1 MDIKKLKADP
11 QLQEIIARVTQLRDQ
26 EDPTKPRQFS
36 DILDDEGRQYV
47 DLVMEGGGMLGI
59 ALVGY
64 TYVLEQAGIRFL
76 GLGGTSAGSINA
88 LLLAALG
95 TPAQSKGE
103 KLLQELGN
111 KDFNDFV
118 DGDSD
123 ARDLIESWID
133 DEGPVRLG
141 FKAIQV
147 IDNIRNDLGLNPGQ
161 AFRDWI
167 AAILRSEGIHS
178 KADLQARLDTIP
190 KGLRLRS
197 GQPLDTPE
205 KAQARLAIIAA
216 DVSTETKVEFPKMAG
231 LYWRDPEQVDPAD
244 FVRASMSIPFFFQ
257 PMKVDLHPRKLPR
270 TAALIQQWKDDAGY
284 HYEEE
289 EGLPGEAYF
298 IDGGIMSNFPIDV
311 FHQPNSVPAAP
322 TFGAKLE
329 LDRRRKHIQGPMKL
343 FGAIF
348 NSARHSLDYE
358 FIRRNPDY
366 KHLVTWIPAEGYNWL
381 DFNMSE
387 AKKKGLFLEGARCA
401 ADFLSGFDWHRYKKI
416 RADLKQA
423 ALAAKAVQPVQ
434 PS

>member
-11 QLQEIIARVTQLRDQ
+11 ELQAMIKRVTDLRDSN
-26 EDPTKPRQFS
+26 DPGKAKRFS
-36 DILDDEGRQYV
+36 DIIDDAGYQYV

-95 TPAQSKGE
+95 PPAQAKGE
-103 KLLQELGN
+103 MLLQELGN
-111 KDFNDFV
+111 KNFYDFV

-133 DEGPVRLG
+133 GDGPVRLG

-147 IDNIRNDLGLNPGQ
+147 IDNIKNDLGLNPGK

-167 AAILRSEGIHS
+167 GAILRREGIRS
-178 KADLQARLDTIP
+178 KADLQTRLDTVP

-197 GQPLDTPE
+197 GDALDTPA
-205 KAQARLAIIAA
+205 KAKAKLAIIAA
-216 DVSTETKVEFPKMAG
+216 DVSTETKVEFPKMAA
-231 LYWRDPEQVDPAD
+231 LYWKDPEQADPAD
-244 FVRASMSIPFFFQ
+244 FVRASMSIPFFFH
-257 PMKVDLHPRKLPR
+257 PMRVDLKKLPR
-270 TAALIQQWKDDAGY
+270 TPELRELWENEAGY
-284 HYEEE
+284 QYDEEK
-289 EGLPGEAYF
+289 GLPAEAIF

-311 FHQPNSVPAAP
+311 FHDPNCVPDAP

-329 LDRRRKHIQGPMKL
+329 LDQRRKSIKGPMGL

-358 FIRRNPDY
+358 FIHRNPDY
-366 KHLVTWIPAEGYNWL
+366 RRLVTWIPAEGYNWL
-381 DFNMSE
+381 DFNMPE
-387 AKKKGLFLEGARCA
+387 AKKKGLFMEGARCA
-401 ADFLSGFDWHRYKKI
+401 ADFLSAFDWDGYKKI
-416 RADLKQA
+416 RAGMK
-423 ALAAKAVQPVQ
+423 LAAKAAQP
-434 PS
+434 PN